1 MQNRFS
7 IVTLDD
13 LKEVI
18 SLFNGQ
24 LDVVSDQTYLVAFK
38 NAQQRHDCREAIRLL
53 AAVDVNLIEMPFLT
67 MDKWM
72 LKIIR

>member
-18 SLFNGQ
+18 SLFNGE
-24 LDVVSDQTYLVAFK
+24 LDIISDQTYLVTFK
-38 NAQQRHDCREAIRLL
+38 NPQQRHNCREVIRLL
-53 AAVDVNLIEMPFLT
+53 AVVDVNLIEMPFLT
-67 MDKWM
+67 MDKWV